1 MKFTQIPVNTFQE
14 IQLNA
19 GILVDDF
26 NPATGV
32 IGRLMGATT
41 GGVNFTDTINYT
53 DFGEDIDNCPKNM
66 MELKK
71 LESHEVKM
79 SGTFVTLSADTAKM
93 LVGVGDVDSEDQSH
107 IVPRNEL
114 LMADFVSLWW
124 IGDYSDQNTGS
135 NAGFVA
141 IKLFN
146 ALNTGGFQI
155 QSTDKGKGQFAFE
168 FSGHYSINAQ
178 DQVPYEVYIKQGVA
192 FVTPNVLPEDGDT
205 TYPWSDYTPS
215 EFQQDVTVGN
225 GKITGTLK
233 FIEGGLSPAGPL
245 AGDGHFLALK
255 FSADWDKYTSVKVG
269 LVPSASGMD
278 LVEIL
283 TDPDKNGVFKITSKS
298 QKFKVVA
305 QNSEETKT
313 AVYNLSGLTLE
324 EE

>member
-192 FVTPNVLPEDGDT
+192 FLTPTVAPEDG
-205 TYPWSDYTPS
+205 S
-215 EFQQDVTVGN
+215 VTLFDELVSNMQTGVVVGN
-225 GKITGTLK
+225 GKITGTLH
-233 FIEGGLSPAGPL
+233 FIEGGLAESGPL
-245 AGDGHFLALK
+245 AGDGNFLALK
-255 FSADWDKYTSVKVG
+255 FISDDWNKYTSVKVG
-269 LVPSASGMD
+269 LDPSIGTG

-283 TDPDKNGVFKITSKS
+283 TDPDKNGVFKVTSKS